1 MCAKCDHVQ
10 EITGTVSKVEKFG
23 VFIAISNSLLKGL
36 AHISELSDDFVKDPN
51 AQYAVGQAVRAVVL
65 RTDEAKGRVSLGM
78 KASYF
83 VEDVED
89 PLLMGDAGGSKQGA
103 ISASHGADHA
113 CDDNESLDLED
124 VMVAAYAASEDE
136 SSEGSSKM
144 GGSDCEIGVDKS
156 ARHATGGEFSGG
168 EKKMRG
174 LQAESSDAS
183 EGSAGNEA
191 HGSIGLSSN
200 SSSDS
205 SEELHDGGVMQSN
218 SFAVLA
224 TACAACQGAN
234 IKQNACG
241 QGLRLQAN
249 YQLPWGARDLTSCT
263 QWTLSP

>member
-1 MCAKCDHVQ
+1 VQ

-89 PLLMGDAGGSKQGA
+89 PVLMGDAGGHLSKQGA
-103 ISASHGADHA
+103 TSASHRADHA
-113 CDDNESLDLED
+113 CDDNESVDLED
-124 VMVAAYAASEDE
+124 IMVAAYAASEDE

-156 ARHATGGEFSGG
+156 ARHATGGEFSGL
-168 EKKMRG
+168 ERKMRG

-183 EGSAGNEA
+183 EGYPRNEA
-191 HGSIGLSSN
+191 HASIGPSSN

-205 SEELHDGGVMQSN
+205 SEELHGGGVMQSN
-218 SFAVLA
+218 LFAVLA
-224 TACAACQGAN
+224 TACAAGQGTN

-249 YQLPWGARDLTSCT
+249 YQLPMGARDLTSCT